1 MPPNDPAALTPDQ
14 RAHEI
19 ARLLAAGVRR
29 LFSQRNSDVPGPP
42 MHPEKA
48 QESGETGLE
57 EGQKVRLS
65 VHRSE
70 PC

>member
-29 LFSQRNSDVPGPP
+29 LFSQRTGDVPGPRAA
-42 MHPEKA
+42 PEKTP
-48 QESGETGLE
+48 ESAETGLE
-57 EGQKVRLS
+57 VGRETRLS
-65 VHRSE
+65 G
-70 PC
+70 PTG